1 MRCLQ
6 SMKFRFRKNL
16 FPEAP
21 LTYELS
27 NINRT
32 KLENLIHRFFDP
44 AKLDMELKDRFGNL
58 VVPREWFLV
67 PLFIIDEV
75 VEKIRDCSI
84 VNFCYDPKHGKLTEI
99 NGL

>member
-1 MRCLQ
+1 
-6 SMKFRFRKNL
+6 MKYRFRKNL

-21 LTYELS
+21 PTYELS

-32 KLENLIHRFFDP
+32 KLENLIHRFFEP
-44 AKLDMELKDRFGNL
+44 AKLDMELKDRFGNP

-84 VNFCYDPKHGKLTEI
+84 GNFCYDPKHGKLTEI